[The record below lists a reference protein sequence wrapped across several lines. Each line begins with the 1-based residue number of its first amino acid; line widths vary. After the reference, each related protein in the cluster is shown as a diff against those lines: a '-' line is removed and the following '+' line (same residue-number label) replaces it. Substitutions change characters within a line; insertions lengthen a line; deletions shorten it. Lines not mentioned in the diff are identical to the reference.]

1 MEPGLLAALVAL
13 AFLAGACFGWIFA
26 ARRGRAA
33 ENEAAALRARLEE
46 RAAAGEEK
54 LAAIREAEARLRD
67 AFQALSAEALRSSQ
81 TSFLELARA
90 SMGEFQKV
98 AQGNLEAKEK
108 AIGDLV
114 RPVADSLRQV
124 DARLA
129 DVEKARLE
137 AYTELKTQ
145 VRTLAESQATL
156 QSETANLVKALRAPA
171 VRGRWGEVQLKRVV
185 EMAGMV
191 EQCDFVQQ
199 ESVTADDRRLRPDLV
214 VKLPGGKQVVVDAKV
229 PLAAYLEALEAPDEA
244 GREAHLAHHARQV
257 KDHMTKLG
265 SKGYW
270 SQFDASPE
278 FVVMFL
284 PGESFFSAALQRD
297 PELLDFGVSHR
308 VIPASP
314 TTLIALLRAV
324 AYGWTQ
330 ERIAESAQEVA
341 ALGRELYERIRSMAG
356 HLDKLGGSLD
366 RAVAAFN
373 EAVGSFEGRVL
384 PQARRFRDLGT
395 ASGSEEIPLLEPI
408 GSQTREIQAPD
419 ARPPS

>member
-1 MEPGLLAALVAL
+1 MDTGLLTGTIAL
-13 AFLAGACFGWIFA
+13 ALLAGGAVGWLLGA
-26 ARRGRAA
+26 KRGRAA
-33 ENEAAALRARLEE
+33 ESEAAALRARLEE
-46 RAAAGEEK
+46 RLAAGEEK
-54 LAAIREAEARLRD
+54 LAVVREAEGRLRD

-81 TSFLELARA
+81 TSFLEMARA

-98 AQGNLEAKEK
+98 AQGNFEAKEK

-114 RPVADSLRQV
+114 RPVAESLQRV
-124 DARLA
+124 DAKLA

-156 QSETANLVKALRAPA
+156 QSETAHLVQALRAPA

-185 EMAGMV
+185 EMAGML

-199 ESVTADDRRLRPDLV
+199 ESVASDDRRLRPDLV

-244 GREAHLAHHARQV
+244 SRDARLAQHARQV
-257 KDHMTKLG
+257 RDHMTKLG
-265 SKGYW
+265 SKAYW
-270 SQFDASPE
+270 SQFDSSPE

-284 PGESFFSAALQRD
+284 PGESFFAAALQPD
-297 PELLDFGVSHR
+297 PELLDFGVTNR

-330 ERIAESAQEVA
+330 ERIAASAQEVST
-341 ALGRELYERIRSMAG
+341 LGRELYERIRVMTG
-356 HLDKLGGSLD
+356 HLDRLRGSLD
-366 RAVAAFN
+366 KAVGAFN
-373 EAVGSFEGRVL
+373 DVVGSFEGRVL
-384 PQARRFRDLGT
+384 PQARRFRELGT
-395 ASGSEEIPLLEPI
+395 ASTSEEIAVLEPLT
-408 GSQTREIQAPD
+408 GQAREIQAPD
-419 ARPPS
+419 ARPPA